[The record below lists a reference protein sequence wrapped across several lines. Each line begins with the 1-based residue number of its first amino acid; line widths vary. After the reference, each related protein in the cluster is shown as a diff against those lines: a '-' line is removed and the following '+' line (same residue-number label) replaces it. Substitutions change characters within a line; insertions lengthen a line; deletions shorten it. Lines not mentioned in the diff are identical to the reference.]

1 MFPPHTHRIILTRW
15 AVCVFSWRPQR
26 STGPAGEA
34 ACRPCSSSWIEEP
47 SSPPETRL
55 VEELWGRV
63 TRGHNSCSR
72 FFILKI
78 TLAPSSGVSSTRPDT
93 SIKSSTDGV
102 FNIFES
108 FDFQCFSCMNINSSS
123 SPPPLPQLHSTPLHV
138 AVRTGHCDCAE
149 HLIHCGAD
157 LNAKDRVSTKVQATG
172 LQQTEGDVTAASS
185 ILYIQSMK

>member
-1 MFPPHTHRIILTRW
+1 MFPPHTHRIVLTG
-15 AVCVFSWRPQR
+15 VCVFSWRPQR

-55 VEELWGRV
+55 VEDLRGRV

-93 SIKSSTDGV
+93 FIKYSTLV
-102 FNIFES
+102 FSWHLIFRIS
-108 FDFQCFSCMNINSSS
+108 SCMNINSSS
-123 SPPPLPQLHSTPLHV
+123 SPPHPLPQLHSTPLHV